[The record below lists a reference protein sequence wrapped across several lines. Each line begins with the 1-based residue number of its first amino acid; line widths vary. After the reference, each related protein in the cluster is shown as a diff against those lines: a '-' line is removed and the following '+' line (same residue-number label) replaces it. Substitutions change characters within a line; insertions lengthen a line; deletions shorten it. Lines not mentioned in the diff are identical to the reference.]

1 MKGSCILIFE
11 AKFVVFLLLL
21 LTLCDSHMGILF
33 VFLTGRSSNLDAAA
47 AGKPSVLGGTRSLP
61 IPVPMLS
68 TPSGMSAKNSV
79 RVCFS

>member
-1 MKGSCILIFE
+1 MIFE
-11 AKFVVFLLLL
+11 AKFVVSLLL

-33 VFLTGRSSNLDAAA
+33 VFLTGRLSNLDAAA
-47 AGKPSVLGGTRSLP
+47 AAGKRSVLGGTRSLP